1 MSFLFILVGEEIT
14 AIRPHSLEWQSCMT
28 LLLLFSASLIK
39 VLLFRSQ
46 LMLWEIFI
54 SLQCTARTGNA
65 NMEITTCCSDGLLRA
80 VQGLLNVQNQKGARM
95 FVFNSARKGWAGGVL
110 DQEVLCSWGAASPA
124 SMMQPC
130 KLLRAFLRAMGQG
143 FKACRQTDT
152 TRQCKV
158 NTWLLLSTVLMWIPK
173 YMKAEF

>member
-1 MSFLFILVGEEIT
+1 
-14 AIRPHSLEWQSCMT
+14 MT

-46 LMLWEIFI
+46 LMLWEII

-95 FVFNSARKGWAGGVL
+95 FVFNSARKG
-110 DQEVLCSWGAASPA
+110 
-124 SMMQPC
+124 
-130 KLLRAFLRAMGQG
+130 
-143 FKACRQTDT
+143 
-152 TRQCKV
+152 
-158 NTWLLLSTVLMWIPK
+158 
-173 YMKAEF
+173 

>member
-1 MSFLFILVGEEIT
+1 
-14 AIRPHSLEWQSCMT
+14 MT

-54 SLQCTARTGNA
+54 SLQCTARTENA

-95 FVFNSARKGWAGGVL
+95 FVFNSARKG
-110 DQEVLCSWGAASPA
+110 
-124 SMMQPC
+124 
-130 KLLRAFLRAMGQG
+130 
-143 FKACRQTDT
+143 
-152 TRQCKV
+152 
-158 NTWLLLSTVLMWIPK
+158 
-173 YMKAEF
+173 